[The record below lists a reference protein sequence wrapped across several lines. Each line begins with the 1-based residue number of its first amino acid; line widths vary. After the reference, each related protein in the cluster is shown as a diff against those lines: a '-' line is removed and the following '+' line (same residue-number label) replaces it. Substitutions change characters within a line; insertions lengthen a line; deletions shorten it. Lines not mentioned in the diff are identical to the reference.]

1 MDAERGEGGRWLK
14 GKSKTGGRPPGQANV
29 ANRTLKEALLLAAE
43 KAGDGDMVAYLT
55 KMALEQPSSFLAL
68 LGRVLPLQLQSENKN
83 TLVIRR
89 VEYVIIDPKEPKNAI
104 DIEAKKIPPH

>member
-1 MDAERGEGGRWLK
+1 M
-14 GKSKTGGRPPGQANV
+14 
-29 ANRTLKEALLLAAE
+29 AAE

-55 KMALEQPSSFLAL
+55 KMALEQPSSFLSL

-89 VEYVIIDPKEPKNAI
+89 VEYVIIDPKEQRDAQKT
-104 DIEAKKIPPH
+104 IEADLAKKYDA